1 MKNSSVHR
9 LNMMGGNLILTELLE
24 SEAFCAGIAVGIGLY
39 QEKVIEAHK
48 RKEHIKIGDNLYYVK
63 SGRER
68 LAEMLDKICK

>member
-39 QEKVIEAHK
+39 QEKVM
-48 RKEHIKIGDNLYYVK
+48 
-63 SGRER
+63 ER
-68 LAEMLDKICK
+68 TYKNW